1 MSKNLTVPNA
11 LTLLRAL
18 GIPIFVYLALFI
30 EADGWAILTLV
41 IGGAT
46 DYFDGK
52 IARAWGQESRLGEL
66 MDPTID
72 RIYVVVTLVV
82 LYLRE
87 AIPLW
92 VIIVLLAR
100 DAVLAM
106 LTLILA
112 IGSKPPLTVTYL
124 GKAATFNL
132 LYAFPLLLLALN
144 QSWYGDL
151 SYVLGWSFAIW
162 GIGLYLATGLDYL
175 KVGIGSMRSNP
186 ENILTNHVE
195 PILDITSRVR
205 KESQAKITRELDEDK
220 R

>member
-1 MSKNLTVPNA
+1 MAKNLTVPNA

-18 GIPIFVYLALFI
+18 GIPVFVYLALI
-30 EADGWAILTLV
+30 AEADGWAIMTLV
-41 IGGAT
+41 VGGAT

-82 LYLRE
+82 LYMRD

-92 VIIVLLAR
+92 VITVLLAR
-100 DAVLAM
+100 DALLAI
-106 LTLILA
+106 LTLALA
-112 IGSKPPLTVTYL
+112 WKSKSPLAVTYL

-144 QSWYGDL
+144 KSWYGDL

-162 GIGLYLATGLDYL
+162 GIALYISTGIAYL
-175 KVGIGSMRSNP
+175 QVGIRALGSSNI
-186 ENILTNHVE
+186 EIHTDNVE
-195 PILDITSRVR
+195 PITDITSRVR
-205 KESQAKITRELDEDK
+205 KDSRTENAIE
-220 R
+220 